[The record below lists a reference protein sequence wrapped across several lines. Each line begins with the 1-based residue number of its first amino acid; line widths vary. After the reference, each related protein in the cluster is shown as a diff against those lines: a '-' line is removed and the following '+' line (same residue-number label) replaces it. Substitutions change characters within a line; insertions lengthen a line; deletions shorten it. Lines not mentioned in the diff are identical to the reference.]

1 MTLVDVIPGDIAR
14 SVRVIGKGN
23 RERLVPLPKDFGQV
37 FGFWLSDRGKDDFVF
52 AKEPGDK
59 VPGPTPSAVIC
70 AGYSSAGLD
79 KKVTPHKLR
88 HTYATRLLEAGAELV
103 DIQPC

>member
-1 MTLVDVIPGDIAR
+1 MTQ
-14 SVRVIGKGN
+14 
-23 RERLVPLPKDFGQV
+23 DFGQV

-52 AKEPGDK
+52 AKEPGGK
-59 VPGPTPSAVIC
+59 VPGPHAVW
-70 AGYSSAGLD
+70 GYLRRLIDHAGLD

-88 HTYATRLLEAGAELV
+88 PTYATRLLEAGAKLV